1 MAFAITLPDARSG
14 AQLVGGLLFVDGVA
28 TVDQLGDNRRRFFA
42 ALGASIVDTDVPTP
56 QSAAE
61 VAALTVPQLKKL
73 AEAHGITHSS
83 KTRHD
88 RLASLI
94 STHLFPEEG

>member
-1 MAFAITLPDARSG
+1 MAYRITLHYPHSG
-14 AQLVGGLLFVDGVA
+14 AKLVGGLLFVDGVA
-28 TVDQLGDNRRRFFA
+28 TVTELGDNRRRFFTA
-42 ALGASIVDTDVPTP
+42 SGASIIDTDVPTP

-61 VAALTVPQLKKL
+61 VAALPVPQPKKL
-73 AEAHGITHSS
+73 AEAHGVTHSS

-94 STHLFPEEG
+94 STHLFPEED